1 MRNGWAETTESVED
15 EHTVIDVGVDVP
27 QGVSQTLLLLAI
39 GRDCEIALDEAM
51 KLI

>member
-15 EHTVIDVGVDVP
+15 EHTVVDVP
-27 QGVSQTLLLLAI
+27 QGVGQTLLLLAI